1 MDESL
6 VAVGE
11 RIREARLAH
20 RPPLRLVDVAGER
33 LTAGMLSKI
42 ERGRVSASLGT
53 LRYLAGRLGVPL
65 ASLFVYPGRGDGPGG
80 VAGDPAAHAALATA
94 LGAARAALWLGDPAD
109 AERRAG
115 AVAGALGPDGPA
127 ALRAAALG
135 AAAEAALER
144 GGAESATRRLA
155 AASEVL
161 AAGPASAGPTPRA
174 GAAGGRPD
182 LPRGA
187 VEAQLA
193 WVLGLL
199 ERRRGRL
206 DGAVRAWTEGIER
219 LGGGEDT
226 AGGAGAT
233 LLRARLL
240 LELGGLH
247 AVGGTPQTAGSLI
260 RRAALALRWLQDAGA
275 VARAALPAPLEAAA
289 PPAGPAGP
297 GAPPPPVAETVVEVL
312 AAVAFARRLEER
324 AQGELTRLDRP
335 QLRRASGTPA
345 DVPHSRHLR

>member
-6 VAVGE
+6 EVVGA

-65 ASLFVYPGRGDGPGG
+65 ASLFDSSGRGDGHGG
-80 VAGDPAAHAALATA
+80 VAGDRTAPAAPAALGAA

-109 AERRAG
+109 AERRAA
-115 AVAGALGPDGPA
+115 AVAGAIGPDGHPR
-127 ALRAAALG
+127 LRAAALG

-144 GGAESATRRLA
+144 GSAESATRRLT

-161 AAGPASAGPTPRA
+161 AAAPPQDGVPD
-174 GAAGGRPD
+174 AA
-182 LPRGA
+182 RGA
-187 VEAQLA
+187 VEAHLA

-206 DGAVRAWTEGIER
+206 DGAARAWTQGVER

-247 AVGGTPQTAGSLI
+247 AVAGTPQTAGSLI
-260 RRAALALRWLQDAGA
+260 RRAVLALRWLQDAGA
-275 VARAALPAPLEAAA
+275 VARDALTAHPAALDAPEPEAAA
-289 PPAGPAGP
+289 DAPDAPDAPDAGEA
-297 GAPPPPVAETVVEVL
+297 VVEVL

-324 AQGELTRLDRP
+324 AQRELTRLDRP

-345 DVPHSRHLR
+345 DVPHSRHLV